1 MVYHCCASKQTKLVK
16 EGIQYVMAGIKVKNH
31 YGALIFW
38 FVRVSYIHIYI
49 YAIFLMNIPR
59 HVVSYTVNCRILEK
73 SMLCCE
79 CFRKAP
85 CE

>member
-49 YAIFLMNIPR
+49 YMQY
-59 HVVSYTVNCRILEK
+59 S
-73 SMLCCE
+73 
-79 CFRKAP
+79 
-85 CE
+85 